1 MSVNMCMM
9 CMNVTVVQTAA
20 AQSYVVVLV
29 SVFFR
34 VGFPLLFTLA
44 D

>member
-1 MSVNMCMM
+1 
-9 CMNVTVVQTAA
+9 MNVTVVQTAA
-20 AQSYVVVLV
+20 DQSYVLVLV
-29 SVFFR
+29 SVFFG